1 MTDQPVPAEP
11 TAEEISE
18 QKAVRLAK
26 RDRLLEN
33 GEAYPVSV
41 PITTTISAVRA
52 QYSEIETDTATGDIV
67 GLAGRL
73 VHSRIG
79 GKLCFAA
86 LQAGDGER
94 IQVMSPSLRSAKSR
108 STSGRP
114 SLTSETTSS
123 SRARSSRAAAASS
136 RSSSRSG
143 RSQRRRSFRCRT
155 CTPS

>member
-26 RDRLLEN
+26 RDRLLES

-41 PITTTISAVRA
+41 PITTTISAVRE
-52 QYSEIETDTATGDIV
+52 QYSAIETDTATGDIV
-67 GLAGRL
+67 GLAGRV

-86 LQAGDGER
+86 LQAGDGQR
-94 IQVMSPSLRSAKSR
+94 IQVMVSFAEVGESSLDEWKAFVDLGDHVFV
-108 STSGRP
+108 SG
-114 SLTSETTSS
+114 
-123 SRARSSRAAAASS
+123 
-136 RSSSRSG
+136 
-143 RSQRRRSFRCRT
+143 
-155 CTPS
+155 